1 MSAKPG
7 KKREKTYR
15 KKRLLCARFVVL
27 AEKAD
32 TFVSEMGKKKKTSRK
47 VRGMEKKCCFSSK
60 RVRVEVESRNY
71 ARKKKTV
78 A

>member
-32 TFVSEMGKKKKTSRK
+32 TFVSEMGKKKNEQESERN
-47 VRGMEKKCCFSSK
+47 GE
-60 RVRVEVESRNY
+60 EVLFF
-71 ARKKKTV
+71 
-78 A
+78 

>member
-32 TFVSEMGKKKKTSRK
+32 TFVSEMGKKKKRAGK
-47 VRGMEKKCCFSSK
+47 
-60 RVRVEVESRNY
+60 
-71 ARKKKTV
+71 
-78 A
+78 